1 MRIRGSHV
9 FTSIFASWKEHTRLL
24 CFSAYLTP
32 IHLTL
37 NSIVLVCLLVVVA
50 PIVPCKAGR
59 PPPCSKLIAPKPAL
73 SILSVLIFATQLCE
87 PDIHPNQIH
96 RANHDDLIADLS
108 LVVFSYYLHSEDSTR
123 RSYVTPR
130 RVSAAPSHGSDH
142 KRLLSNSE
150 PYHNADMDVVEFGT
164 ITRSTLVSEPEA
176 GYGGGMRTYEE
187 AEGNEKERL
196 RREMENEGNQTGSF
210 PIPSMPET
218 PGILTPLGQQW
229 RDGDLPP
236 YTS

>member
-1 MRIRGSHV
+1 M

-32 IHLTL
+32 ILLIL

-50 PIVPCKAGR
+50 PIESCRNGL
-59 PPPCSKLIAPKPAL
+59 PPQCLKLVAPKPAL
-73 SILSVLIFATQLCE
+73 SVLSVLIFATQLCE
-87 PDIHPNQIH
+87 SDIRPKQVR
-96 RANHDDLIADLS
+96 RADHDDLIADLS
-108 LVVFSYYLHSEDSTR
+108 LVVFSYYLHSEDNTR
-123 RSYVTPR
+123 RPYATPR
-130 RVSAAPSHGSDH
+130 KVSAAPSHGSDH

-150 PYHNADMDVVEFGT
+150 PYHNADMDAVEFGT
-164 ITRSTLVSEPEA
+164 ITHSNLVSEPEA

-187 AEGNEKERL
+187 AEGNEKDRL
-196 RREMENEGNQTGSF
+196 RREMENEGSRSGSF

-218 PGILTPLGQQW
+218 GILTPLGREW